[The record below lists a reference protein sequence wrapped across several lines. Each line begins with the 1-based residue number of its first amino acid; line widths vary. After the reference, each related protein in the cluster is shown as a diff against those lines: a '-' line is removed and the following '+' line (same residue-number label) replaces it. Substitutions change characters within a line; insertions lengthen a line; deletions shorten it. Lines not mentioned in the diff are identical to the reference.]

1 VTLSTTYVSNPVKTT
16 FEELVRDVISLD
28 NVMLSLRSDGAIA
41 EVRLEKNTPFRTK
54 EQWATIG
61 DEKGAWHIH
70 VNIYETKEAKF
81 VIESSDDGRRRYSIR
96 FFNSENKLVL
106 RVNFVKMYT
115 AENEVIK
122 ESLARYENLFS
133 KYGKKET
140 IVLQS

>member
-1 VTLSTTYVSNPVKTT
+1 MNNPVKTT
-16 FEELVRDVISLD
+16 FEELVKDVILLD
-28 NVMLSLRSDGAIA
+28 DVMLSIRSDGAIA
-41 EVRLEKNTPFRTK
+41 EVRLEKNTPFRIK

-70 VNIYETKEAKF
+70 VNIQEAKEAKF
-81 VIESSDDGRRRYSIR
+81 IIESNEAGRRRYSIR
-96 FFNSENKLVL
+96 FFNSENRLVL
-106 RVNFVKMYT
+106 RANFMKMYT

-122 ESLARYENLFS
+122 ESLTRYENLFS